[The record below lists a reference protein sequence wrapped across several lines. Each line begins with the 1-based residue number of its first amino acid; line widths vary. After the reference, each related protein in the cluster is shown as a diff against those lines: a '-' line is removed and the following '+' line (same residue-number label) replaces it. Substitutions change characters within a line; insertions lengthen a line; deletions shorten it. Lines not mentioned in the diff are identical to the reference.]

1 MIVLGLG
8 YAAYTYGM
16 TRVSDTIQV
25 NGETVA
31 VETAS
36 ATEAGESS
44 VAGLTPEQDADWQ
57 RFKQT
62 ARELA
67 PQYDYPV
74 KVIIAQAALES
85 SRGTSRFARER
96 FNYFGIGAFD
106 SAPDRAYTYDNI
118 EHGIIEYMR
127 FVQERF
133 PEAYAARSNPDRMI
147 ELLVE
152 NKMGRKYATDPDYV
166 AKLRDLPEWKES

>member
-1 MIVLGLG
+1 MIALGLG
-8 YAAYTYGM
+8 FAAYTYVM
-16 TRVSDTIQV
+16 TRVSDTIHV

-31 VETAS
+31 GEIAS
-36 ATEAGESS
+36 AKEAGESS
-44 VAGLTPEQDADWQ
+44 VEGLTPEQAANWQ
-57 RFKQT
+57 SFKQ
-62 ARELA
+62 AAIELA

-85 SRGTSRFARER
+85 RRGTSRFARER

-106 SAPDRAYTYDNI
+106 SNPDRAYTYDNM

-127 FVQERF
+127 FVKERF

-147 ELLVE
+147 ELLVD

-166 AKLRDLPEWKES
+166 AKLRDLPEWKEY